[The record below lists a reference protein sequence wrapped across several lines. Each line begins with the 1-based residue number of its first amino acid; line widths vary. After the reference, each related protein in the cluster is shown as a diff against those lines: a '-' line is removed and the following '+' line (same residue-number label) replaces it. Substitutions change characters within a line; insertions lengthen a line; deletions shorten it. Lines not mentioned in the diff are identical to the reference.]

1 MTTTDASTLIGNLSI
16 YAETVTVGTHT
27 VEVEGVINQDSMVF
41 RPVQVASETYPLISY
56 SKGAGMENKV
66 DEAVFKWRSRL
77 LRTATNSTDQGKV
90 SDLACRRPCE
100 ISLG

>member
-66 DEAVFKWRSRL
+66 DDL
-77 LRTATNSTDQGKV
+77 LLNNVASKGFVIIAHQSG
-90 SDLACRRPCE
+90 
-100 ISLG
+100 LGAERYSPD